1 MYVGV
6 CRRAWLA
13 HWISVRL
20 CNPCSIPAL
29 VAIVSCGLRLW
40 LVGFPG
46 FPSFIKTGTSKF
58 QFDLDEGRRLMSS
71 HTVYMRFPLMR
82 EEDIS
87 VNHFVG
93 QLIKDFIN
101 IVG

>member
-13 HWISVRL
+13 QWISVRL
-20 CNPCSIPAL
+20 CNPGSIPAL
-29 VAIVSCGLRLW
+29 VAIVSCGLSLW

-46 FPSFIKTGTSKF
+46 FPSFTKTGISKF

-71 HTVYMRFPLMR
+71 HTVYTRFPLMR

-93 QLIKDFIN
+93 
-101 IVG
+101 